1 MQESMEH
8 TLMNVRRTVTE
19 PKTAL
24 AGGKLE
30 IFAGSRA
37 PMAAF
42 NVDIVSSRL
51 LGCWDPAASMLRF
64 GVVGREPYGVKTV
77 RKFSNPNRGERQS
90 FHDAPIQTGPFCGS
104 GKNCIRAAAEIFED
118 VP

>member
-1 MQESMEH
+1 MKH
-8 TLMNVRRTVTE
+8 TLMSVRRTVTE
-19 PKTAL
+19 QKTAL

-42 NVDIVSSRL
+42 NVDIVFSCL
-51 LGCWDPAASMLRF
+51 LGRWDPAASTSRF
-64 GVVGREPYGVKTV
+64 GAVGREPYGVKTV
-77 RKFSNPNRGERQS
+77 RKIPNPNRAERRS
-90 FHDAPIQTGPFCGS
+90 FHDAPRANWSIG